1 MARKKVVVRH
11 VRSLGRCRK
20 TQVANLTATEKR
32 RRLMRELAKVNRR
45 EEQRIAEEG
54 LVALT
59 WVWY

>member
-1 MARKKVVVRH
+1 
-11 VRSLGRCRK
+11 
-20 TQVANLTATEKR
+20 
-32 RRLMRELAKVNRR
+32 MRELAKVNRR